1 MNFAQFVSF
10 YFSNLW
16 IIDGFKRISRSTVGD
31 GTKYTVTGE
40 FELKP
45 GMTIKDAADFIHDR
59 LNKFQY
65 DGNARIEDAIGR
77 IRYKGRYI
85 NDLYTDERSV
95 SMRASPKKYDFSW
108 IVWSMSFFSSKT
120 NDGNEDY
127 YTTND
132 AAMTIRIVDKKQTP
146 EGVVFRIRIVGQMI
160 ISTLCRD
167 SVYSE
172 GVRF

>member
-1 MNFAQFVSF
+1 
-10 YFSNLW
+10 
-16 IIDGFKRISRSTVGD
+16 
-31 GTKYTVTGE
+31 
-40 FELKP
+40 
-45 GMTIKDAADFIHDR
+45 
-59 LNKFQY
+59 
-65 DGNARIEDAIGR
+65 
-77 IRYKGRYI
+77 
-85 NDLYTDERSV
+85 
-95 SMRASPKKYDFSW
+95 MRASPKKYDFSW

-167 SVYSE
+167 SAYSE